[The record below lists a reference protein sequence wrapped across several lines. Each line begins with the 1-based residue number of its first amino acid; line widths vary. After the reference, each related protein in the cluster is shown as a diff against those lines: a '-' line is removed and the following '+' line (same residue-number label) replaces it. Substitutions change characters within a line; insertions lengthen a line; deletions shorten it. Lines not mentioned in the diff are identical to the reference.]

1 MNQVAASR
9 YAVDPSDTQAGLS
22 GARRYA
28 PAVAAGLLWL
38 AAGLSAGYGVLQ
50 AVGRT
55 SVMPVAASPVA
66 VPSADPA
73 AVARA
78 LGARAAASPVEAAP
92 AAAAV
97 AEAPR
102 YTLQGVIASVG
113 QQGAAL
119 IAVNGQSARP
129 FRVGS
134 VVDVGLVLQSVSRQK
149 VRLGATVGGPT
160 TLELALP
167 VTPGKAP

>member
-28 PAVAAGLLWL
+28 PTVAAGLLWL

-92 AAAAV
+92 VAV

-102 YTLQGVIASVG
+102 YNLQGVIASVG

-119 IAVNGQSARP
+119 IAVNGQPARP

-134 VVDVGLVLQSVSRQK
+134 VVDAGLVLQSVSRQK